1 MAQHPEKVS
10 RFRLTTLFISTV
22 FSISLV
28 LFLLALLGTI
38 LFHAQRVSTY
48 VRENIGFSIMMHQ
61 DVRESEILNFQ
72 KTLDAASFVKTT
84 EFIPKEKAAE
94 ELANELG
101 EDFID
106 FMGYNPLPSSIEVRL
121 NADYTQKD
129 SLAAIEANL
138 LKNPSVKEVF
148 YQKHLVEKVNSNI
161 DKITLILLSLSV
173 FLLLISIL
181 LINSTIRLSIY
192 SKRFIIKSMLLVGA
206 SSRFIREP
214 FIFKGIYQGL
224 WAGIL
229 AAAYLF
235 GVLWLGNHY
244 LPEVVDFKDIDAY
257 LSIFGMVVLFGVLFS
272 WISTSFS
279 VRKIINMKTDN
290 LYY

>member
-1 MAQHPEKVS
+1 MAHHPEKVS

-48 VRENIGFSIMMHQ
+48 VRENIGFSVMMHQ

-72 KTLDAASFVKTT
+72 KTLDAAAFVKST
-84 EFIPKEKAAE
+84 EYIPKEKAAD
-94 ELANELG
+94 ELAKELG

-121 NADYTQKD
+121 NADYTQND
-129 SLAAIEANL
+129 SLAKIEENL
-138 LKNPSVKEVF
+138 LKNPAVKEIF
-148 YQKHLVEKVNSNI
+148 YQKHLVEKVNANI
-161 DKITLILLSLSV
+161 DKITLIMLSLSG

-214 FIFKGIYQGL
+214 FILKGIYQGL

-229 AAAYLF
+229 AAIYLF
-235 GVLWLGNHY
+235 GVLWIGNQY
-244 LPEVVDFKDIDAY
+244 LPEIIDFKDIDSY
-257 LSIFGMVVLFGVLFS
+257 LSIFGIVVLFGILFS